1 MAERKVTCETYTDRG
16 IVGPR
21 GKSAYEQAVDGGYTG
36 TEEQFEELLAS
47 DLNTIVDSVTDI
59 NTVADNISDV
69 NSVGQNIS
77 SVNTVA
83 DVTTDVSTVAGISSD
98 VTQVAGIASAV
109 STVSNHDSEVTLVA
123 DNMASVMTTASNIGD
138 VSTVAGISTDVS
150 TVAGNNSNVTAV
162 AGNATN
168 INTVAN
174 NISNVNTVASNISDV
189 NTVATNISDISNVN
203 DNLTIIQDVS
213 ENMDDVIAAADAVE
227 EVLPHITEIN
237 NVSDNISDVVTVAG
251 INADVSAVA
260 SNSSNINTVSGNNTN
275 ITTVATNI
283 SNINAV
289 ASDLTNIDNA
299 STYATNAATSATN
312 AQKWAEGTD
321 AQVQPLGG
329 TKSAKGWAQRAQEI
343 VDTLGAVM
351 HYKGSVATFED
362 LPTTGQELG
371 DVWNILSDGSNYA
384 WDGNDWD
391 AVGGAVDMSAYRT
404 AAEQDIVDATKQDK
418 LTAIDAGVD
427 MEIVEAQQSE
437 TEKTV
442 SGTDSLSLTDAKEN
456 SLTSVKLFGGC
467 EQSGTPTPT
476 TPQDIVSNNGVLKY
490 SANMANVNEQTAL
503 IGYYIS
509 AQGVVTSDMYNW
521 IYQSFI
527 PVKPSTTY
535 TLSMSSSVYYVSIS
549 EYSTADNSGFIVRKV
564 GNTGT
569 NTTLTITTGANTNFV
584 RFGTNLDR
592 TEVTLEEVLAINWM
606 LNEGG
611 TAIPYAPYAEG
622 GIYTDGTIETVEL
635 TGKNLFD
642 KNTALL
648 GDISTSGSYT
658 SRTYRVVSDYI
669 PVIFG
674 QTFVG
679 SGTLRDTDGVDYSA
693 QVIKAF
699 YKADKSYIAGSR
711 GSVTGAFTINDN
723 ECAYIRIVF
732 FNQSLVAG
740 KTVSME
746 NSVLQLELG
755 SSATPYAPYYN
766 GGTATAERLLAVGD
780 YQDEQ
785 EVIAGSVIRNVGIKV
800 LDGTESWAA
809 SKAYSNVYT
818 ASIAGGKPS
827 GGIAPIC
834 NYFAGYDSYVS
845 MTANDYGIL
854 GASTATIS
862 IKNKDCA
869 DVTAFTTWLAAQYAA
884 GTPVIVIYP
893 LATSTAETVT
903 PQLLQTQAGT
913 NILQITQA
921 SISGLSLEAT
931 YTEHIDI
938 QFKINFKNNTGY
950 TTNKGTVTSV
960 NNTLPDSN
968 GNVNLDT
975 LPSQT
980 GQSGKFLTTD
990 GTYASW
996 ATVDALPSQT
1006 GNSGKFLTTNGTT
1019 ASWGNAIEN
1028 KATGTNAVSI
1038 IGSATSKSGAVNIGN
1053 TSSAGTAYNV
1063 AIGQNASASGN
1074 NVSASPAY
1082 GASTAAYGYYAS
1094 ASAGTALGSM
1104 TTSTNGVAI
1113 GRGYSTAKKVVANG
1127 NGSIAI
1133 GFITSSGDNCSATA
1147 AGAIQ
1152 IGNGQNSTAN
1162 TVQFNSYQMLDASGK
1177 IPSARIPDLSATY
1190 VNQTDLQNAVNSVKR
1205 NVGEIV
1211 ESTVPL
1217 TDAGLHLLDGSLL
1230 SGSGSY
1236 ADFVTHMAGVYAD
1249 HPELFTTEADW
1260 QTSVTNYGVCGKFVY
1275 DSVNNTVRLPKKSS
1289 TERHLVKSTVSGTDW
1304 CDVYSDGW
1312 CEQGGE
1318 ISNSGTN
1325 TQQITFSKAFVDTNY
1340 YFNRCNEST
1349 VTGTATSFA
1358 AEAYTNKQTTGIKV
1372 YCYSSITKCIWQAK
1386 GYIDVSDLEQETI
1399 YPYIVIANSTKTQIE
1414 VDIDE
1419 IATDLNGKADVDF
1432 SNITANAKKVVF
1444 NRAFTPAN
1452 LTIAKGNASIAG
1464 TYTLTDL
1471 PDDGVVRLVLLN
1483 CRLILGA
1490 NNRSSMAIQ
1499 TDVMSNYIIVAET
1512 NNSFTASGAVL
1523 VPMIR
1528 QVTLSFPQIAGGV
1541 MADTEFMFRGYI

>member
-299 STYATNAATSATN
+299 STYATNAANSATNAATSATN

-321 AQVQPLGG
+321 ADVQPLGG
-329 TKSAKGWAQRAQEI
+329 TKSSKGWAARAEEI
-343 VDTLGAVM
+343 VSTLGSVM
-351 HYKGSVATFED
+351 HYKGSVATYAD
-362 LPTTGQELG
+362 LPSSGQELG
-371 DVWNILSDGSNYA
+371 DVYNVISDGSNYA
-384 WDGNDWD
+384 WDGTDWD
-391 AVGGAVDMSAYRT
+391 AIGGAVDMSAYRT
-404 AAEQDIVDATKQDK
+404 ATQQDAIDATKQNK
-418 LTAIDAGVD
+418 LTSSDAGTD
-427 MEIVEAQQSE
+427 IEIVTDQH
-437 TEKTV
+437 TEIEQTV
-442 SGTDSLSLTDAKEN
+442 SGTSPLSLTDAKEDG
-456 SLTSVKLFGGC
+456 LEEVKLFGGC

-476 TPQDIVSNNGVLKY
+476 TPQDIISNNGVLKVRHASGLPLGYQMVEWLKPTGPIVITDFKTKSTQEIETVFYRERSGASYLY
-490 SANMANVNEQTAL
+490 SSDTA
-503 IGYYIS
+503 
-509 AQGVVTSDMYNW
+509 
-521 IYQSFI
+521 
-527 PVKPSTTY
+527 
-535 TLSMSSSVYYVSIS
+535 
-549 EYSTADNSGFIVRKV
+549 
-564 GNTGT
+564 TGGAT
-569 NTTLTITTGANTNFV
+569 NTTAYLTSGAGNWRWDGKSYSIGVSVGIQFTSIQNKDGVWLNGTQAGWYSNAEDFVSTNDLRLSSGENTTV
-584 RFGTNLDR
+584 RIYSMTIREGET
-592 TEVTLEEVLAINWM
+592 VTLDLVPVQRLSDSSYGFYDKV
-606 LNEGG
+606 GG
-611 TAIPYAPYAEG
+611 EFYTNAEATFVAG
-622 GIYTDGTIETVEL
+622 DVIDDTVDIYTDGTIETVQ
-635 TGKNLFD
+635 D
-642 KNTALL
+642 
-648 GDISTSGSYT
+648 
-658 SRTYRVVSDYI
+658 
-669 PVIFG
+669 
-674 QTFVG
+674 
-679 SGTLRDTDGVDYSA
+679 
-693 QVIKAF
+693 
-699 YKADKSYIAGSR
+699 
-711 GSVTGAFTINDN
+711 
-723 ECAYIRIVF
+723 
-732 FNQSLVAG
+732 SL
-740 KTVSME
+740 S
-746 NSVLQLELG
+746 N
-755 SSATPYAPYYN
+755 
-766 GGTATAERLLAVGD
+766 TATAKMLLSVGNYKDIQSVLDGAVT
-780 YQDEQ
+780 
-785 EVIAGSVIRNVGIKV
+785 RKVGVLV
-800 LDGTESWAA
+800 LDGTEEIWG
-809 SKAYSNVYT
+809 T
-818 ASIAGGKPS
+818 ASQTRDITILSNCYTVAVPLGDAPIDKRRVYCTHLNSSDTLPDESARQGYALLGNGSAGTPAPLSNKYAVGLGLTTRFPTIAGLKQ
-827 GGIAPIC
+827 
-834 NYFAGYDSYVS
+834 
-845 MTANDYGIL
+845 
-854 GASTATIS
+854 
-862 IKNKDCA
+862 
-869 DVTAFTTWLAAQYAA
+869 WLAQQYAA

-893 LATSTAETVT
+893 LATPTTETVT
-903 PQLLQTQAGT
+903 PQTLQVQAGT
-913 NILQITQA
+913 NTITITQA
-921 SISGLSLEAT
+921 SLNNLTLEAT
-931 YTEHIDI
+931 YTKLIYVPL
-938 QFKINFKNNTGY
+938 KINFKNNTGY
-950 TTNKGTVTSV
+950 TTNKGTVTKV
-960 NNTLPDSN
+960 NNTSPDSN
-968 GNVNLDT
+968 GNVTIT
-975 LPSQT
+975 LPTGLPTQT
-980 GQSGKFLTTD
+980 GQSGKYLTTD
-990 GTYASW
+990 GTDASW
-996 ATVDALPSQT
+996 ATVNSLPSQT

-1094 ASAGTALGSM
+1094 ASAGTSLGSM

-1113 GRGYSTAKKVVANG
+1113 GRGYSTAKKIVANG

-1133 GFITSSGDNCSATA
+1133 GFIASSGDNCSATA

-1162 TVQFNSYQMLDASGK
+1162 TVQFNSYQILDASGK

-1289 TERHLVKSTVSGTDW
+1289 TERHLVKSTVSGNDW

-1312 CEQGGE
+1312 CEQGG
-1318 ISNSGTN
+1318 IDSFASVGP
-1325 TQQITFSKAFVDTNY
+1325 
-1340 YFNRCNEST
+1340 R
-1349 VTGTATSFA
+1349 TATINLLKPFNDENYNIFLDCFGSQGAPGIRISAQGVNSFTYA
-1358 AEAYTNKQTTGIKV
+1358 QQSAEYNYVG
-1372 YCYSSITKCIWQAK
+1372 TKIFWEAK
-1386 GYIDVSDLEQETI
+1386 GFVDVSDLGSETT
-1399 YPYIVIANSTKTQIE
+1399 YQYIVIANSTKTEIE

-1419 IATDLNGKADVDF
+1419 IATDLNGKADVDL
-1432 SNITANAKKVVF
+1432 SNVSNTSGFRKLIEVYNNGTSWYKVYNEYDPSTGTFIGKWCEQGQTEITTKGTPVTVVF
-1444 NRAFTPAN
+1444 LKTFS
-1452 LTIAKGNASIAG
+1452 TIPYCKKMRYGVRSITDNAAYSDFV
-1464 TYTLTDL
+1464 TLTRTGFTSNQ
-1471 PDDGVVRLVLLN
+1471 DG
-1483 CRLILGA
+1483 
-1490 NNRSSMAIQ
+1490 
-1499 TDVMSNYIIVAET
+1499 
-1512 NNSFTASGAVL
+1512 NSGNFGWYAC
-1523 VPMIR
+1523 
-1528 QVTLSFPQIAGGV
+1528 
-1541 MADTEFMFRGYI
+1541 GYID